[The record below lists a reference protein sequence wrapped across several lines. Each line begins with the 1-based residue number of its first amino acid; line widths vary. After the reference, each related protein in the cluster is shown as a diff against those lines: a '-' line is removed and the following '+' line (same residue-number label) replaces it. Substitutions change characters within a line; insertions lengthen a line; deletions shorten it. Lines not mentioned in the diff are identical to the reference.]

1 MQQSAVTKT
10 PRIEVVDALRGF
22 AVLAI
27 ILIHNVEHF
36 NLYHFPDWGIP
47 YLKEVDS
54 FMWDATFFLFAGKA
68 YAIFALLFGFS
79 FYIQYNNRRQKGED
93 FFWRFLWRLCLLFGF
108 GMLNALFYPGDI
120 LTLYAIVGVTL
131 LPVRKLSNKALI
143 IIAAV
148 LMIQPLEIGKLVYAC
163 IYPEFV
169 SAGSMRD
176 YWSLTMEGLK
186 STSLL
191 TTMYHNIAYGEVF
204 SLTWAWDNGRFFQS
218 SSLFMI
224 GMLLGRNARFIGS
237 AISTSFWKRVLIVA
251 VICFIPLHILRIS
264 LPEMELTQGM
274 LAPVSAMVGSWTNVT
289 FMAIWISSFFLL
301 WYHTRFQKVLSGL
314 VSYGKMSLTNYISQ
328 GIIGSF
334 LYFCYGLALYQ
345 YLGATFSFLVGLS
358 LFTLQLYFC
367 KWWLKTHRYGPL
379 EGLWH
384 KWTWIKFK

>member
-120 LTLYAIVGVTL
+120 LTLYAIVGITL

-143 IIAAV
+143 IIATV